1 MNSTLRPV
9 APSPAPPGGRILVY
23 GTASCSDC
31 HLVRRILDQQGVEY
45 DFIDIDLEPSAVD
58 EVLRRNRG
66 MRATP
71 TIVFPDGSVLVEPS
85 RRELLKAL

>member
-1 MNSTLRPV
+1 MNSSLE
-9 APSPAPPGGRILVY
+9 PSPITPALPDGRIVVY

-31 HLVRRILDQQGVEY
+31 HLARRILDQQGVEY
-45 DFIDIDLEPSAVD
+45 DFIDIDVEPSAVD

-85 RRELLKAL
+85 RRELLAAL